1 MSVGWLRILGFS
13 ISKTCQAV
21 ALGMIAACQLFSGRV
36 QARGDSLNDVRKRE
50 RRMAKSQVGVR
61 QFPGLLMRID
71 RDVGDLRSLEDPL
84 KELPACLVAGF
95 GKEVAALKANLALAG
110 KADRDVHGCPWVVLV
125 RFVIVSVST
134 RHSPSLHEI
143 GRSSG
148 GPDRC

>member
-1 MSVGWLRILGFS
+1 MTS
-13 ISKTCQAV
+13 QAV
-21 ALGMIAACQLFSGRV
+21 ALGMMAACQLFSGRV

-61 QFPGLLMRID
+61 QLPGLLMRID
-71 RDVGDLRSLEDPL
+71 RDVGNLRSLKDPL

-125 RFVIVSVST
+125 RLVIVSVST